1 VVSTHVITPFA
12 SVNSRGSANYLD
24 GWHKHHVFTSQCRND
39 RELNLLFVAMEA
51 RGVSLNDFRFNGML
65 LPAVEKESRRANLP
79 LHVVGHKLYNK
90 GLLEHLHQIRRFC
103 ETIRTDAVQN
113 FAAAALGLFTL
124 AHLRGAIQSVG
135 HGSIDETPILRLTDA
150 DIDRVIARCE
160 SGCDPLWTKK
170 CGREAAFS

>member
-1 VVSTHVITPFA
+1 VERALAITPFA
-12 SVNSRGSANYLD
+12 SVNSRGSPNYLD

-39 RELNLLFVAMEA
+39 RELHLIFVAMEA

-65 LPAVEKESRRANLP
+65 LPAVERESHRANLP
-79 LHVVGHKLYNK
+79 LHVVGHKFYNH
-90 GLLEHLHQIRRFC
+90 GLLEHLHQIRRLC
-103 ETIRTDAVQN
+103 DTTKTARGRN

-124 AHLRGAIQSVG
+124 AHLRRAIRSVG
-135 HGSIDETPILRLTDA
+135 HGSIDETPILGLTDV
-150 DIDRVIARCE
+150 DIDCVIAHCE